1 MEEEAARKRKMPWA
15 PQAGPELRRESAEDK
30 SPRETLVGEAVLKG
44 SPAQEG
50 SGEEKGRRSPRRR
63 GSKASPGC
71 SEEER
76 ASLCRE
82 GDRSLRGS
90 SELVVPEQPPS
101 REKPFRCLECGK
113 SFTRSTNLLHHQ
125 HIHTGERPYMYV
137 PLWIVPTFIIQE
149 HLVQSSDTSPHPGP
163 PWSDVGVSV
172 GLAVQHKKAKGLDEK
187 ELNLPLPD
195 ASLSGIS
202 DGERVKFRAS
212 RARRPGRLLKKEA
225 RRQSRKVSWKGLHK
239 ACSDRSHATKQTST
253 KTLFSVWSIRTRT
266 KRVPVRSG
274 VVFSLSAKH
283 ACSCYV
289 LAWVGKRESQREGVP
304 RQDTSDGSNCS
315 QLPGS
320 DLTLRPATRG
330 SLGLDLATTIDCTL
344 IDQRPQKIPTGVH
357 GPVLIDGKPVGALLI
372 GRSSST
378 MAGLTVLVGLIDAD
392 YTGEISIMVNT
403 LFPPLHIPARS
414 RIAQLIPLP
423 QIAPGPSDKPERG
436 DQGFGST
443 GTSALLT
450 IDLARR
456 PRKAIQ
462 LQWNSQTAHL
472 IALLDTG
479 ADVSIVAACKWP
491 TSWPLVNSGATVAGV
506 GGLTLAKRSPPITI
520 TLDEMTVNCTVSV
533 LPLPDGVQA
542 LIGRDI
548 LAQMGMVLTNEP
560 RSPLA

>member
-1 MEEEAARKRKMPWA
+1 MTQLVLIHVVAADVKSGDQVGFPGSESSRT
-15 PQAGPELRRESAEDK
+15 PESQVGF
-30 SPRETLVGEAVLKG
+30 SQPR
-44 SPAQEG
+44 
-50 SGEEKGRRSPRRR
+50 
-63 GSKASPGC
+63 
-71 SEEER
+71 
-76 ASLCRE
+76 
-82 GDRSLRGS
+82 
-90 SELVVPEQPPS
+90 
-101 REKPFRCLECGK
+101 
-113 SFTRSTNLLHHQ
+113 
-125 HIHTGERPYMYV
+125 
-137 PLWIVPTFIIQE
+137 
-149 HLVQSSDTSPHPGP
+149 
-163 PWSDVGVSV
+163 SDVGVSV

-187 ELNLPLPD
+187 ELNLPPPD

-212 RARRPGRLLKKEA
+212 RTRRPGRLLKKEA
-225 RRQSRKVSWKGLHK
+225 RRQSRKLSGFSR
-239 ACSDRSHATKQTST
+239 ACTLTSSDRSHTAKWTSK

-289 LAWVGKRESQREGVP
+289 LAWVGKWESQREGVP
-304 RQDTSDGSNCS
+304 RQDTSDGSNYS

-320 DLTLRPATRG
+320 DLALHPATRG

-357 GPVLIDGKPVGALLI
+357 GPVLVDGKPVGALLI

-378 MAGLTVLVGLIDAD
+378 MAGLTVLVELIDAD

-443 GTSALLT
+443 GASALLT
-450 IDLARR
+450 IDMARR

-479 ADVSIVAACKWP
+479 ADVSIVAARKWP

-548 LAQMGMVLTNEP
+548 LAQMGMVLTNKP
-560 RSPLA
+560 GSPLA